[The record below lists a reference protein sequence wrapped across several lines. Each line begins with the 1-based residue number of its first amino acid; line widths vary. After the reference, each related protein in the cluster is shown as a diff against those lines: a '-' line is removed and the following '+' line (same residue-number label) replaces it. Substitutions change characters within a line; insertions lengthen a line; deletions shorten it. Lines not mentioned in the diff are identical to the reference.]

1 MRFWHI
7 LVSRLRSVFFRA
19 RREDDLREELQFHIE
34 REAERLEA
42 TGLPPAAARLQAL
55 RLFGGAEQIK
65 EACRDARGTTLMDD
79 ALRDVRYALRGFR
92 RTPLVAL
99 TGEEPYGRLMRWE
112 FFREPTA
119 DDWPE

>member
-65 EACRDARGTTLMDD
+65 EAG
-79 ALRDVRYALRGFR
+79 R
-92 RTPLVAL
+92 RQGQSPV
-99 TGEEPYGRLMRWE
+99 ERS
-112 FFREPTA
+112 
-119 DDWPE
+119 